1 MPFVRTLLAPL
12 SGLGVAIDAAL
23 RGLVALCESLGY
35 QIELFGA
42 VLARLPLAPARIRA
56 IADQLYQGAVQ
67 GVHVVLLVGLFM
79 GMIVSLQT
87 GIELSRIGQQDQI
100 GTIVAVSMAREMGPF
115 ITATILAATAGSSM
129 AAEIGTMAVS
139 DELAALEVLSVDR
152 VKFLVMP
159 RLVALAIAAPLLTVL
174 CDTIGILGGGFV
186 AQSQLNVSYQL
197 YTDTAIEALRDSGSL
212 IPLPKDVYTGL
223 FKAFVFGILI
233 AVIGCAAGLRA
244 RGGALGVGIA
254 TRQAVRDSIIT
265 IIIANYFMTWFMY
278 QA

>member
-1 MPFVRTLLAPL
+1 MPGGP
-12 SGLGVAIDAAL
+12 
-23 RGLVALCESLGY
+23 
-35 QIELFGA
+35 
-42 VLARLPLAPARIRA
+42 
-56 IADQLYQGAVQ
+56 VQ
-67 GVHVVLLVGLFM
+67 GGYNVEVAGSALFM
-79 GMIVSLQT
+79 GQDCLRFRT
-87 GIELSRIGQQDQI
+87 GIELWKIGQQDQI
-100 GTIVAVSMAREMGPF
+100 GTIVAVSMTREMGPF
-115 ITATILAATAGSSM
+115 ITATILAATVGSSM
-129 AAEIGTMAVS
+129 AAELGTMAVS

-152 VKFLVMP
+152 IRFLVLP
-159 RLVALAIAAPLLTVL
+159 RLVSLAIAAPLLTVL

-197 YTDTAIEALRDSGSL
+197 YTDTAIEALRDPGSV
-212 IPLPKDVYTGL
+212 IALPKDVYSGL
-223 FKAFVFGILI
+223 FKAFVFGVLI